1 MNVCVC
7 VCVCVQRVCPE
18 CPCRGHAWVTAWAG
32 RWRACVRACG
42 RVCRHTSP
50 SPGAAPSAPCPVLG
64 QVLSPFLCSGTA
76 RLLAYRPSLSILSVS
91 FHLAVCLLCCLC
103 PVVCSHNHRYAL
115 TSSHPPLPVDSAAV
129 HLSVPP
135 THTHIHTHTHTHPGS
150 SSVAYS
156 VAIGNL
162 RKK

>member
-1 MNVCVC
+1 MHLNTDVQPCRQVQGVCEEEKHLILQRSSEFLGVVCKAVHGGVERPVSECVC

-18 CPCRGHAWVTAWAG
+18 CPCRGHAWVTVWAG
-32 RWRACVRACG
+32 RWRAWVRACG

-91 FHLAVCLLCCLC
+91 FHLAVC
-103 PVVCSHNHRYAL
+103 
-115 TSSHPPLPVDSAAV
+115 SAV
-129 HLSVPP
+129 RVQLSAPIITDTP
-135 THTHIHTHTHTHPGS
+135 
-150 SSVAYS
+150 
-156 VAIGNL
+156 
-162 RKK
+162 